1 MQIWTVQAAKAHF
14 SELLRASI
22 TQGAQMITI
31 HGKET
36 AVLIPIAEWQRL
48 QQKQPSLRSLLLAT
62 STAELDIP
70 ERGKQQRRNIE
81 LSQ

>member
-1 MQIWTVQAAKAHF
+1 
-14 SELLRASI
+14 
-22 TQGAQMITI
+22 MITI

-62 STAELDIP
+62 STTELDIP
-70 ERGKQQRRNIE
+70 ERGKQQRRNGE

>member
-1 MQIWTVQAAKAHF
+1 
-14 SELLRASI
+14 
-22 TQGAQMITI
+22 MITI

-70 ERGKQQRRNIE
+70 ERGKQQEGIHNSVSGLIRY
-81 LSQ
+81 S

>member
-14 SELLRASI
+14 SELLHASI

-48 QQKQPSLRSLLLAT
+48 QQK
-62 STAELDIP
+62 
-70 ERGKQQRRNIE
+70 
-81 LSQ
+81 